1 MSLGSRRVA
10 ALLGLILIV
19 AAGVRFWGIG
29 FGLPHTQARPDE
41 TVAIGVAL
49 AFLRGDFSPRFFDYP
64 WLYMWAISALYVA
77 YYAWGAATGLF
88 GSLADVVASWPVNW
102 EPFFLM
108 NRAVSATLGTAT
120 VAVVFAIARRLWGAA
135 TGLVAALFMALAF
148 LHVRDSHFGTTDIT
162 MTFFVMAATALLLRA
177 HDSKRPVLFAA
188 AGLVAGLAAAT
199 KYNGVL
205 LFVSLAA
212 STLVHVAESP
222 GARWAA
228 LVDRRLWLFTG
239 AFLVTFAVGV
249 PFIILDNGAFN
260 AAMAELWHSMNNATP
275 DLALTSGWRHHLEL
289 SLRHGL
295 GLPLLATA
303 LAGTALILARD
314 TRTGVL
320 LLSFPL
326 VYFAVASSLQYLFFR
341 YTMPIVPFLAI
352 AAARAVTWA
361 VDQTPAVRWPRVS
374 ATLTAVLATAIVW
387 PSAVSTWE
395 FDRIISR
402 PDSRVMLV
410 RWFAEN
416 VPPGSSVLQSG
427 SPYGY
432 AQFGRELGYTQ
443 WLWDRVRLVFLA
455 GGRRPTPTMRPDWI
469 VVQESPLPSQTQ
481 PIVHE
486 FLGEGYA
493 FAWRL
498 NAVSLNKPH
507 LYDQQDA
514 FFMPYAGFDGVT
526 RPGPNFTVYK
536 RMAPQPIEKHEKKGH

>member
-1 MSLGSRRVA
+1 MSLGSRWVA
-10 ALLGLILIV
+10 ALLGLILLV

-41 TVAIGVAL
+41 TVPIGVAL

-64 WLYMWAISALYVA
+64 WLYMWVISALYVV

-108 NRAVSATLGTAT
+108 NRTVSAALGTAT
-120 VAVVFAIARRLWGAA
+120 VVLVFAIARGLWGAA
-135 TGLVAALFMALAF
+135 TGLVAALFLALAF

-212 STLVHVAESP
+212 STLVHVVESP

-228 LVDRRLWLFTG
+228 LVDRRLGLFTV
-239 AFLVTFAVGV
+239 AFLAAFALGV

-260 AAMAELWHSMNNATP
+260 AAMAELWHSMTNATP
-275 DLALTSGWRHHLEL
+275 DLALSNGWRHHLEI
-289 SLRHGL
+289 SLRYGL
-295 GLPLLATA
+295 GLPLLATG
-303 LAGTALILARD
+303 LAGSVLVLARE

-326 VYFAVASSLQYLFFR
+326 AYFAVAGSLEYLFFR
-341 YTMPIVPFLAI
+341 YTMPVVPFLAI

-374 ATLTAVLATAIVW
+374 AVLTAAVATAIVW
-387 PSAVSTWE
+387 PSAVSTWQ
-395 FDRIISR
+395 FDRIISQ
-402 PDSRVMLV
+402 PDSRVVLV
-410 RWFAEN
+410 RWFTEN

-432 AQFGRELGYTQ
+432 AQFGRDLAYTQ
-443 WLWDRVRLVFLA
+443 WHWDRVRLVFLA
-455 GGRRPTPTMRPDWI
+455 NGRRPTPTMRPDWI

-486 FLGEGYA
+486 FLSEGYA

-507 LYDQQDA
+507 TYDKQDA
-514 FFMPYAGFDGVT
+514 FFVPYAGFDGVT

-536 RMAPQPIEKHEKKGH
+536 RVAPHLVEKHEKKGD